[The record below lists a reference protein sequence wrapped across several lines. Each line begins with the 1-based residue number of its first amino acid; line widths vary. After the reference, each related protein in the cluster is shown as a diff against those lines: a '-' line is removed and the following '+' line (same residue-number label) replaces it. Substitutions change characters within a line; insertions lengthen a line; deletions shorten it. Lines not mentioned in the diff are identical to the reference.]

1 MNSHVLVVQRACRL
15 QVGFSNDGK
24 LISLDL
30 NLYNNAGNTLDLSHS
45 VMDRAL
51 LHSDN
56 CYKIPNVRAVG
67 HLCKTN
73 TASNTAFR
81 GFGGPQVLQF
91 LIRAVQLECDTRSY
105 HYDIIL
111 HISHYT
117 SRPRHLVHPE
127 NQKWLHKQRAM
138 ATCPCKALSAK
149 CNARD
154 VARVSSSLYPFSIIC
169 GFKQVHK
176 D

>member
-1 MNSHVLVVQRACRL
+1 MPSWTCSVSQEPVQKRL
-15 QVGFSNDGK
+15 SPLTQVGFTKEGK
-24 LISLDL
+24 VIALDL

-56 CYKIPNVRAVG
+56 CYKIPHVRAVG

-81 GFGGPQVLQF
+81 GFGGPQVSPLETKPVQKLLIPSLHLLRMALQTLF
-91 LIRAVQLECDTRSY
+91 EPE
-105 HYDIIL
+105 
-111 HISHYT
+111 SHYLQH
-117 SRPRHLVHPE
+117 SCL
-127 NQKWLHKQRAM
+127 
-138 ATCPCKALSAK
+138 
-149 CNARD
+149 D
-154 VARVSSSLYPFSIIC
+154 SS
-169 GFKQVHK
+169 